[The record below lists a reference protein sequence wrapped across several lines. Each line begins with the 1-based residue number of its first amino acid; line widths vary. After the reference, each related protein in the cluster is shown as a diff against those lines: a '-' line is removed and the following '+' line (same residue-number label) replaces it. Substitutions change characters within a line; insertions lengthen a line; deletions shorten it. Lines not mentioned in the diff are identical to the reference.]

1 MIRKE
6 RTLAISKGD
15 HFMKIHWRWA
25 FASVPNSIGGRVGA
39 ALLVVGLAITLGRQ
53 PAFALENEPATGK
66 KIEKVRLGY
75 SALSFAVIPL
85 FLAAKQNFFRQED
98 LAVELIQARSNVAI
112 AAILSGHMQFTSATV
127 SSAAAAA
134 RGVPMKVLAVMNNRA
149 LQYVIARSDITTP
162 AQLKGKKI
170 SVDSFGGTTHVVI
183 NQMLRNAGL
192 NPEKDVQVLGGADAT
207 ARLAQ
212 LNSGVVDATMLSPPL
227 LFVAR
232 NEGFRILSS
241 AKHMPEIPSTGLA
254 TSEALLRE
262 KPQQVRKMLR
272 AFVRGLVFLRDNREE
287 TIRYAMKLLKLNRV
301 VAEESYDLSRDCY
314 SKDGSISDEGLRLVL
329 EFQRDREGTAK
340 NIPVTQMA
348 DFTFLRDVQKQLR
361 ATGVL
366 K

>member
-1 MIRKE
+1 M
-6 RTLAISKGD
+6 ISKFD
-15 HFMKIHWRWA
+15 HFKKIYRRCA
-25 FASVPNSIGGRVGA
+25 LPFFPNSKAGLVCATLLALTVALTLSTQPAVALQDEGA
-39 ALLVVGLAITLGRQ
+39 A
-53 PAFALENEPATGK
+53 GK

-75 SALSFAVIPL
+75 SALSFAVLPL
-85 FLAAKQNFFRQED
+85 FLSAKQGFFNQEN

-149 LQYVIARSDITTP
+149 LQYVITKSDITTP

-170 SVDSFGGTTHVVI
+170 SVDSFGGTTHVII

-207 ARLAQ
+207 ARFAQ
-212 LNSGVVDATMLSPPL
+212 LKSGVVDATMLSPPL

-241 AKHMPEIPSTGLA
+241 AKNMPELPSTGLA

-262 KPQQVRKMLR
+262 KPEQVTKMLR
-272 AFVRGLVFLRDNREE
+272 AFVRGLVFLRENRDE
-287 TIRYAMKLLKLNRV
+287 TIRYAMELLKLNRV

-314 SKDGSISDEGLRLVL
+314 SKDGGIGDQGFQLVIEL
-329 EFQRDREGTAK
+329 QRDREGIGAK

-348 DFTFLRDVQKQLR
+348 NFAPLREVQKQLR
-361 ATGVL
+361 AAGVL